1 MATKN
6 HLIILITS
14 LSGPKAY
21 ICPLLNDTS
30 FGSAH
35 PGMKELKHLNKYFR
49 KYWFKLVFGILI
61 TIIARVFQLVMPSYV
76 AKIIA
81 VVEKY
86 LAAEINETLAR
97 QLLLEYIGIIVG
109 AALLSGF
116 FTFLM
121 RQTIINVSRYIE
133 YDLKNEVFDHYQR
146 LSLNFYKTNR
156 TGDLMNRIS
165 EDVTQVR
172 MYAGPAIMYGMQTLT
187 LFVCLIPL
195 MFIKAPTIAFYALLP
210 LPVLSVLIYW
220 ISRIIHKRST
230 RVQVFL
236 SDLST
241 FAQETFSGISV
252 IKAYVMEPQVNQQAQ
267 ALALEGKTKSMDLA
281 KVNAWFFPLMILL
294 IGVSNVFVIYIGGLQ
309 YLNGE
314 IESIGTIAEFIL
326 YVNMLTWPVAIV
338 GWLTSVVQRAEVSQK
353 RINQFLNQDPEI
365 VNQSESPTPIQGKI
379 TFDKVGFTYPDT
391 GIEALK
397 NVSFEIIPGQT
408 LTILGK
414 TGSGKSTILELIA
427 RLYDVSSGEI
437 RIDDRPVETLN
448 LTSLRE
454 AIGAVPQDAFLFSDT
469 IENNIR
475 FGKHDATLDEIREAA
490 KMAVVDS
497 NIEGFAKGYQTVLGE
512 RGITLSGGQK
522 QRVSIARALI
532 KDPTIYLFDDCL
544 SAVDTETEEA
554 ILSNLKKASQG
565 KTTLIVSH
573 RVSSAVNADKVIVLD
588 NGSIIQAG
596 NHEKLMAQEG
606 YYKEL
611 YISQLSEKET

>member
-1 MATKN
+1 M
-6 HLIILITS
+6 
-14 LSGPKAY
+14 PKDY
-21 ICPLLNDTS
+21 ICPHLNDTA

-49 KYWFKLVFGILI
+49 KYWFKLVFGIII

-76 AKIIA
+76 GKIIA

-86 LAAEINETLAR
+86 LAAEITETLAR
-97 QLLLEYIGIIVG
+97 QQLLEYIGIIVG

-195 MFIKAPTIAFYALLP
+195 MFIKAPTIALYALLP

-252 IKAYVMEPQVNQQAQ
+252 IKAYVMEPQINQQAGG
-267 ALALEGKTKSMDLA
+267 LALEGKTKSMDLA

-353 RINQFLNQDPEI
+353 RINEFLNQKPGI
-365 VNQSESPTPIQGKI
+365 VNQSVSPTPIQGKI

-397 NVSFEIIPGQT
+397 NVSFEINPGQT

-437 RIDDRPVETLN
+437 RIDDRPIETLN
-448 LTSLRE
+448 LISLRE

-475 FGKHDATLDEIREAA
+475 FGKHDASMDEIRNAA
-490 KMAVVDS
+490 RMAVVDT
-497 NIEGFAKGYQTVLGE
+497 NIEGFAKGYETVLGE

-573 RVSSAVNADKVIVLD
+573 RVSSAINADKVIVLD
-588 NGSIIQAG
+588 NGSVIQAG